1 MDCKNFQAY
10 SSAYID
16 NMLSEEEELDFKNH
30 IEECITCNIAF
41 ENLKTVVE
49 STNMIGEIELPADFS
64 NELHEKLQ
72 DAKKYK
78 FKSSLLSKGKILSGI
93 AATLLI
99 LVLSLSLVNNFLNY
113 KKGTEFYSGTDDI
126 IPKEENIDIADT
138 HDEVKRRTSDKTDEE
153 KSIMGLKNAP
163 TNDNEAEKDALEE
176 SQEDVKEYSMGKA
189 EEDTGFIARSNGDE
203 KPAANENEQDIP
215 DERKLNRIISS
226 IVILILISGMAFLVH
241 KMIKNDIRSQN

>member
-1 MDCKNFQAY
+1 MERSDNMDCKDFQAY

-16 NMLSEEEELDFKNH
+16 NMLSEEEELNFKNH

-49 STNMIGEIELPADFS
+49 STNMIGEIELPVNFS
-64 NELHEKLQ
+64 DELHEKLQ

-78 FKSSLLSKGKILSGI
+78 LKSALFSKGKILSGI

-113 KKGTEFYSGTDDI
+113 RKETEFYSGTDDI
-126 IPKEENIDIADT
+126 IPREENIDINDT
-138 HDEVKRRTSDKTDEE
+138 HNEVKKRNSDKTDEE
-153 KSIMGLKNAP
+153 KSIMGLKTAP
-163 TNDNEAEKDALEE
+163 ANDNEAGKDALGE
-176 SQEDVKEYSMGKA
+176 SQEDAKEYGMEKA

-203 KPAANENEQDIP
+203 KSATNENEQDIP
-215 DERKLNRIISS
+215 DERKVNKIISS
-226 IVILILISGMAFLVH
+226 IVILILVSGMAFLVY
-241 KMIKNDIRSQN
+241 KMIIK